1 MPNFKENTGYKKN
14 FGFDKNPYSTSK
26 PVNGEIRDASEIL
39 SNVPGYNPNTGSVM
53 NTGAGGLSAIIFPR
67 ATAIKAAK
75 ALKLK
80 EFGHRANPPKLIKK
94 YKDAG
99 YHLGPFSKTPKPM
112 NLQQQF
118 SKFFGF

>member
-1 MPNFKENTGYKKN
+1 MPNFKKNTGYKKD
-14 FGFDKNPYSTSK
+14 FKFAKNPYPTSK

-39 SNVPGYNPNTGSVM
+39 GNQPGYNPNTGKIL
-53 NTGAGGLSAIIFPR
+53 NTGAGGLSAIMFPR

-80 EFGHRANPPKLIKK
+80 EFGHRANSPKLIKK

-99 YHLGPFSKTPKPM
+99 YYLGPFSKTPKRM
-112 NLQQQF
+112 NLQQKF
-118 SKFFGF
+118 TNFFGL